1 MDNKSLWKTVL
12 AELQLTLTPGSYK
25 TLFAKSEI
33 VDSKNDVV
41 EVALANTQIKTM
53 VEERYYALLKEIVD
67 RLTKKNNSLTFG
79 ILKEKPRS
87 ETKDLGPLFTNTFD
101 KEDKKE
107 PSEYLIQRL
116 RLNPDLTFEN
126 FAVSGSN
133 QLAYAAASAVTRSP
147 GKAYNPLY
155 VWGGVGVGK
164 THLIQA
170 IAHSLLCKDPNTNI
184 VYCSSEEFTNEI
196 TMAIRNKTTD
206 KFKSKFRSARA
217 LLIDDIQF
225 IAGKD
230 TTQEE
235 FFHTFNAL
243 QREGCQIILTSDK
256 PPSEIGGLEDRIRSR
271 FEGGLVVDIQP
282 PDLEL
287 RTAILMIKAKQ
298 KGVAIEISLA
308 QKIAV
313 SVGEARQIEGMIV
326 RFLSETENSP
336 ELSPGAIVDKILGQ
350 KPSTSN
356 MVDPKKILGEVCAFY
371 GLKTTD
377 VRGEKRKREIVRPRQ
392 ILMWLLR
399 NESRLTLDEV
409 GRFLGGRDHSTIIH
423 GVEVIDRLLLSSENI
438 RGEVLG
444 IKQRIS

>member
-1 MDNKSLWKTVL
+1 
-12 AELQLTLTPGSYK
+12 
-25 TLFAKSEI
+25 
-33 VDSKNDVV
+33 
-41 EVALANTQIKTM
+41 
-53 VEERYYALLKEIVD
+53 
-67 RLTKKNNSLTFG
+67 
-79 ILKEKPRS
+79 
-87 ETKDLGPLFTNTFD
+87 
-101 KEDKKE
+101 
-107 PSEYLIQRL
+107 
-116 RLNPDLTFEN
+116 
-126 FAVSGSN
+126 
-133 QLAYAAASAVTRSP
+133 
-147 GKAYNPLY
+147 
-155 VWGGVGVGK
+155 
-164 THLIQA
+164 
-170 IAHSLLCKDPNTNI
+170 
-184 VYCSSEEFTNEI
+184 
-196 TMAIRNKTTD
+196 
-206 KFKSKFRSARA
+206 
-217 LLIDDIQF
+217 
-225 IAGKD
+225 
-230 TTQEE
+230 
-235 FFHTFNAL
+235 
-243 QREGCQIILTSDK
+243 
-256 PPSEIGGLEDRIRSR
+256 
-271 FEGGLVVDIQP
+271 
-282 PDLEL
+282 
-287 RTAILMIKAKQ
+287 MIKAKQ